1 MANSTSVRIGIE
13 YFDFDKRLQKN
24 IIKADGENT
33 SQVERASLI
42 VKFFKSNNNIYNELI
57 TFIIKQQGVENV

>member
-1 MANSTSVRIGIE
+1 MVNSASVRIGVE

-24 IIKADGENT
+24 IIKAEGENT
-33 SQVERASLI
+33 SQVERASLL
-42 VKFFKSNNNIYNELI
+42 VKFFKSNNNIYNELV